1 MRPYLLAAVDAVLAE
16 DGRASCGH
24 PHAGQRVA
32 VNLVLLDH
40 ALALLVL
47 GHAKRKKK
55 KKRESAVSLTRAA
68 RLDRCRRPS
77 SPSTHHVDSAVLP
90 VVDLVVPYDGAAVGS
105 DLDAGQGVAVDVVAL
120 YQAPAVPEDVHAA
133 LVAVEYGVSAGRK
146 TERLKVS
153 K

>member
-16 DGRASCGH
+16 DGRAARGH

-55 KKRESAVSLTRAA
+55 KKNRPSVSPGRPDSTDAVGLP
-68 RLDRCRRPS
+68 RRPL
-77 SPSTHHVDSAVLP
+77 T
-90 VVDLVVPYDGAAVGS
+90 
-105 DLDAGQGVAVDVVAL
+105 
-120 YQAPAVPEDVHAA
+120 
-133 LVAVEYGVSAGRK
+133 
-146 TERLKVS
+146 T
-153 K
+153 

>member
-16 DGRASCGH
+16 DGRAARGH

-47 GHAKRKKK
+47 GHAKREK

-68 RLDRCRRPS
+68 RLDRCHRPS
-77 SPSTHHVDSAVLP
+77 SPSTHHVDSSVLP

>member
-16 DGRASCGH
+16 DGRAARGN

-55 KKRESAVSLTRAA
+55 RIGRQSHPGGQTRPMPSAVSLA
-68 RLDRCRRPS
+68 RRPL
-77 SPSTHHVDSAVLP
+77 T
-90 VVDLVVPYDGAAVGS
+90 
-105 DLDAGQGVAVDVVAL
+105 
-120 YQAPAVPEDVHAA
+120 
-133 LVAVEYGVSAGRK
+133 
-146 TERLKVS
+146 T
-153 K
+153 